1 MYESKLVASLKANGK
16 ILREF
21 KDTVYIPFGS
31 EYSFL
36 LKNLNTVRALVNVF
50 IDGEDMTPGG
60 LVLNAG
66 QEVDLERSI
75 KGGNLKEGNRFKFI
89 ERTSAIEDGPRG
101 VKLEDGLVRIEFQF
115 EKPPMRVSELPDWQ
129 RKSIFGPMYGNHG
142 GIVGSTSA
150 SEYPGVTDKYSTPI
164 SNSWLSA
171 SGSTSQVNVNGA
183 LRGVDW
189 SKNGEVTAQAASA
202 QVDKY
207 CADNGIINKMEAHDG
222 MATMDW
228 MDAEMSRSM
237 NDVGITVPGSKSTQK
252 FQTTYMNALESE
264 KHTIVLKLLG
274 ETEDNKPVT
283 EPVTVKHKPK
293 CVTCGKQNKA
303 TAKFCTECGTAL
315 EIFA

>member
-1 MYESKLVASLKANGK
+1 MYANKMVASIKANGR
-16 ILREF
+16 ILREN

-36 LKNLNTVRALVNVF
+36 LKNLNTTRALVNVF

-89 ERTSAIEDGPRG
+89 ERTSAIENGPRG

-115 EKPPMRVSELPDWQ
+115 EKPPMRVTELPEWQ

-207 CADNGIINKMEAHDG
+207 CADNGIINKMELHDG
-222 MATMDW
+222 SATMDW
-228 MDAEMSRSM
+228 CQNE
-237 NDVGITVPGSKSTQK
+237 VGITVPGSKSTQS
-252 FQTTYMNALESE
+252 FTTTYMNAMEPE

-283 EPVTVKHKPK
+283 KPVTVKHKPK

>member
-1 MYESKLVASLKANGK
+1 MYANKLVASLKANGK

-36 LKNLNTVRALVNVF
+36 LKNLHTQRAVVNVF
-50 IDGEDMTPGG
+50 IDGDNVIEGG

-66 QEVDLERSI
+66 QEVDLERYV
-75 KGGNLKEGNRFKFI
+75 KNGNLTAGNKFKFI

-101 VKLEDGLVRIEFQF
+101 IKLEDGLIRIEFQY
-115 EKPPMRVSELPDWQ
+115 EQPRPVLEIGKKWIPGHYEYDWYATNSLN
-129 RKSIFGPMYGNHG
+129 RGLWNSPVYGG
-142 GIVGSTSA
+142 TTGI
-150 SEYPGVTDKYSTPI
+150 
-164 SNSWLSA
+164 
-171 SGSTSQVNVNGA
+171 SGSTGDRFSVTASGATCQVNVNGA
-183 LRGVDW
+183 LRGVDY
-189 SKNGEVTAQAASA
+189 SQGESVKATAASA
-202 QVDKY
+202 TT
-207 CADNGIINKMEAHDG
+207 ATLASMGIKDMQAHDG

-228 MDAEMSRSM
+228 MEAPK
-237 NDVGITVPGSKSTQK
+237 NDVGITVPGSKSEQK
-252 FQTTYMNALESE
+252 FTSVIMGAMEAE

-274 ETEDNKPVT
+274 ETPDNKPVLQ
-283 EPVTVKHKPK
+283 PVTTKHKPK